1 MGDEMNLKDVL
12 LMSKSQLDN
21 ILKKDLVAI
30 ISKTTSSDLLIETA
44 ASTTD
49 VDMSKILE
57 LINKKLEDMEVKK
70 SDDTKQ
76 QAVMMK
82 LV

>member
-49 VDMSKILE
+49 VDMNKILE
-57 LINKKLEDMEVKK
+57 LINKKLEDMEVNIIK
-70 SDDTKQ
+70 S
-76 QAVMMK
+76 VRV
-82 LV
+82 LS